1 MYRGLSGRA
10 SDKESYR
17 SAASTS
23 PSSTLEDHAERLINS
38 APTLLRKSRAAPNKS
53 AMNSSKSL
61 RHLSWILH
69 SALVVMHLT
78 LIAIWAKRLEN
89 RVVFGLQHQNTVS
102 FLLTAITQTLG
113 TIYLAVLVL
122 VTQKLSLRRSLI
134 TNQPLTVTH
143 DSTAAWAGIGSA
155 VLYIWHQKAVRASV
169 AGVLSVF
176 LYLGGILVLH
186 ITTPAL
192 FSLETFNSTSFS
204 IVRTKGRPTIDL
216 SGYNITTVQDINNL
230 PEYASFSLTDYV
242 TESLEYL
249 PFVDGSTHIG
259 LEGMTLY
266 DVPETNTG
274 IGNITVAATGF
285 NISCGFLEDVQAK
298 LNADNNSWS
307 LQSGGGDVGQVDS
320 IELPGAIS
328 MASRRG
334 MFFSIT
340 PIIDSSNNTGG
351 FVQLSPPMIPRI
363 SSIQLFQCSLS
374 LVEQTAIVDAQSKN
388 VVALHPELTK
398 THSTWLPAS
407 LEEPVETT
415 GNTLIDEWGYWY
427 SLAPASFVPRTP
439 SGPTFLSN
447 AELYLMLNLQPAN
460 ESHVMTLHDLDN
472 VLSVLTAT
480 IVWTLGYVPPKHQL
494 NITELF
500 LGNWFNDPHVKVES
514 PISLP
519 PGKEA
524 TTTEQFTAIRLD
536 LSAIALSIGLIA
548 SIALMLLS
556 LQHLLHPGDEK
567 AEQDVPIDGTG
578 LLHAI
583 WLYRNHPELEVLLEQ
598 VERPTDDNLR
608 DAGIVRTRLV
618 GPTLSKTESQETLAN
633 ITDGS
638 V

>member
-1 MYRGLSGRA
+1 MSMRR
-10 SDKESYR
+10 
-17 SAASTS
+17 
-23 PSSTLEDHAERLINS
+23 TL
-38 APTLLRKSRAAPNKS
+38 TK
-53 AMNSSKSL
+53 
-61 RHLSWILH
+61 
-69 SALVVMHLT
+69 
-78 LIAIWAKRLEN
+78 
-89 RVVFGLQHQNTVS
+89 
-102 FLLTAITQTLG
+102 
-113 TIYLAVLVL
+113 
-122 VTQKLSLRRSLI
+122 
-134 TNQPLTVTH
+134 NQPLTVTH
-143 DSTAAWAGIGSA
+143 DGTAAWAGIGSA
-155 VLYIWHQKAVRASV
+155 VLYIWRQNAVRASV

-176 LYLGGILVLH
+176 LYFGGILVLH

-192 FSLETFNSTSFS
+192 FSLETFNSTSSS
-204 IVRTKGRPTIDL
+204 IVRTKGLPTIDL
-216 SGYNITTVQDINNL
+216 SGYDITTLQDIDDL
-230 PEYASFSLTDYV
+230 PEYALFSLTDYV

-266 DVPETNTG
+266 DVPETNIG

-298 LNADNNSWS
+298 LNADNNSWT
-307 LQSGGGDVGQVDS
+307 LQFGGSVVGQVDF
-320 IELPGAIS
+320 IEIPGAIS
-328 MASRRG
+328 MASSRG
-334 MFFSIT
+334 IFFSIT
-340 PIIDSSNNTGG
+340 PIVDSSNNTGG
-351 FVQLSPPMIPRI
+351 FVQLSSPMIPNI

-374 LVEQTAIVDAQSKN
+374 LVEQTVIMDAH
-388 VVALHPELTK
+388 LD
-398 THSTWLPAS
+398 
-407 LEEPVETT
+407 EPVETT

-427 SLAPASFVPRTP
+427 SLAPASFVPRTL

-460 ESHVMTLHDLDN
+460 ESHVKTLHDLDN
-472 VLSVLTAT
+472 VLSVLAAT
-480 IVWTLGYVPPKHQL
+480 IFWTCYVPPTHQL
-494 NITELF
+494 NVTELL
-500 LGNWFNDPHVKVES
+500 LGNWLNDPHVKVES

-519 PGKEA
+519 PGKEG

-556 LQHLLHPGDEK
+556 LQYLLHPGDEK
-567 AEQDVPIDGTG
+567 AEQDVPVDGTG

-608 DAGIVRTRLV
+608 DAGMVRTRLV
-618 GPTLSKTESQETLAN
+618 GTTLRNTESQETLTN